1 MAMAIKADRP
11 DLQRMAFRLEAE
23 SDWPPVSVETLWVE
37 SLGGEKFRIDNS
49 PFFVKGISVDDI
61 VEGRLEG
68 SDEEEMLYFSRK
80 LKASR
85 HSTIQVIVLVDEIVS
100 DIKSE
105 VAAAGCHIEVSPWPS
120 MFSIDIPERL
130 LVDVIHGLFEQRSSL
145 GQLEYEDACLAPS
158 DHERGDNR

>member
-1 MAMAIKADRP
+1 MALKADRP
-11 DLQRMAFRLEAE
+11 DLRRMAFRLEVE
-23 SDWPPVSVETLWVE
+23 VDWPPVSVETLWVE

-68 SDEEEMLYFSRK
+68 ADDEEMLYFVRK
-80 LKASR
+80 LESSR
-85 HSTIQVIVLVDEIVS
+85 HSTIQVIVLVDDIVS
-100 DIKSE
+100 EIKSD

-120 MFSIDIPERL
+120 MFSIDIPDRP
-130 LVDVIHGLFEQRSSL
+130 LVDVIHGLFDERSSL

-158 DHERGDNR
+158 DH